1 MTLDATQLSLE
12 DRIQLLEDYEAIRQV
27 MFRYAAGMDR
37 DFDADAIAELF
48 VEDATWS
55 ISPSSSVSGTHSGRE
70 AIREFFAGLTRE
82 YSWTMHNVGNELI
95 TIADDGQS
103 ATGTWYLVDPCTM
116 LINGEE
122 RAAFIT
128 GKYDN
133 AFTKQSG
140 RWYLQRLTARLNQ
153 VSSWDKGWIVEPW
166 LVGS

>member
-1 MTLDATQLSLE
+1 
-12 DRIQLLEDYEAIRQV
+12 
-27 MFRYAAGMDR
+27 
-37 DFDADAIAELF
+37 
-48 VEDATWS
+48 
-55 ISPSSSVSGTHSGRE
+55 
-70 AIREFFAGLTRE
+70 
-82 YSWTMHNVGNELI
+82 MHNVGNELI